1 MEQDKFKLTISKVGR
16 TVSNRARRRAKYLG
30 VVSMGRK
37 WHATTALLLGFAL
50 IAGACGSDDE
60 EAATTA
66 APAATTATT
75 AAPAATTA
83 APAAQTGA
91 SEAQNI
97 VEKYST
103 RPEAV
108 GLIDVPIDGD
118 IPSGKKISY
127 VSCGPEACEQLGNLV
142 SEAGEILGWTTTVI
156 PTSGAPGDVNEVFE
170 SLVRNPPDG
179 LVYSSIPNSQ
189 VGRYLEELSAAG
201 TLIANISMWEPM
213 AEEVIW
219 SVFGPDD
226 MVPMGEGMA
235 AWVVDDAA
243 KKGDATPGVVYVDLP
258 EIPIVTPMAERFAET
273 FARLCPGCAYENLGI
288 GIADIPNI
296 PDRVVS
302 ILRAK
307 PDIGYVVM
315 SADSLGQGIPAAAK
329 AAGLEITM
337 FGNAPG
343 LLNLALIDAGAQ
355 AGTMLFPFYETTF
368 GAVDAFARMWAGQ
381 EVLPALPTP
390 HWLITTESLP
400 NATAYVP
407 ITRGLVE
414 HYTEL
419 WGKG

>member
-1 MEQDKFKLTISKVGR
+1 
-16 TVSNRARRRAKYLG
+16 
-30 VVSMGRK
+30 MGRK
-37 WHATTALLLGFAL
+37 WHASTALLLGFAL
-50 IAGACGSDDE
+50 VAGACGSDAE

-66 APAATTATT
+66 APAATTVAPAATATT
-75 AAPAATTA
+75 AAPAATATTA

-108 GLIDVPIDGD
+108 GLIDVPIDGE

-315 SADSLGQGIPAAAK
+315 SADSLGQGIPAAAE

-343 LLNLALIDAGAQ
+343 LLNLALIAEGAQ

-419 WGKG
+419 WSKG